1 MRHKKILILP
11 VIILGIVLIAAG
23 GYSVYRRFAPLHSP
37 SDEKLS
43 EGQTENATAE
53 IISAFCC
60 IK

>member
-11 VIILGIVLIAAG
+11 VIILGIVLFAAG

-37 SDEKLS
+37 SDELPSK
-43 EGQTENATAE
+43 GQTENPTVE